1 MTIATGYAR
10 ILARR
15 HMGGICFLKVRFQEN
30 DTQCI
35 LTKKSLGNYK
45 EIVGL
50 PLGSIISIEGMHTT
64 SGTGTPSI
72 EVNSAKVVSIC
83 RIELPD
89 KHNGVTSRTEYDN
102 RVLGFI
108 GNPDSFNLFRR
119 IAGMNLRVRTVLQSN
134 GYLEFDTGVL
144 QNRFDSG
151 LASSFST
158 RCNANGKEY
167 HLAIT
172 SEVKLKKFIAGG
184 FERVYE
190 ITHSFRNEGVNA
202 THYPEFGILEA
213 YRIGNS
219 LDDSLAIIAEI
230 LHELAEVNMTN
241 GNANIFGDGFS
252 TTPKKIAFDNALAAS
267 CDRDRCSIDDL
278 PRMFPDL
285 FSENM
290 PEFTRIYKALTKII
304 APRFNKPTFI
314 MNMPVGFNPFCK
326 ITDGQTAQSVL
337 VAKGMHIATISV
349 DENDPDIMQ
358 HRLQRQHD
366 ETGVPINTGYLNLL
380 RLGMPPISGFGL
392 GMTRLAMLMLPREK
406 QNVRDVIPFP
416 FI

>member
-1 MTIATGYAR
+1 MTIAIGYAR
-10 ILARR
+10 ILTKR

-50 PLGSIISIEGMHTT
+50 PLGSIISIEGVHTT

-72 EVNSAKVVSIC
+72 AVYSAKVVSIC
-83 RIELPD
+83 RVELPD

-102 RVLGFI
+102 RVIGFI

-119 IAGMNLRVRTVLQSN
+119 IAGMNRRVRTVLQSN
-134 GYLEFDTGVL
+134 GYLEFDTGIL

-151 LASSFST
+151 LAGSFST

-167 HLAIT
+167 HLAMT
-172 SEVKLKKFIAGG
+172 SEVKLKKLIAGG

-213 YRIGNS
+213 YKVGDS
-219 LDDSLAIIAEI
+219 LDDSLAIITEI
-230 LHELAEVNMTN
+230 LCELVKANKTS
-241 GNANIFGDGFS
+241 GNVDIFGDGFS
-252 TTPKKIAFDNALAAS
+252 ATPKKIAFDSALAAS
-267 CDRDRCSIDDL
+267 CNRDHCSINDL
-278 PRMFPDL
+278 SRMFPDL

-290 PEFTRIYKALTKII
+290 PEFTYIYKALTKII
-304 APRFNKPTFI
+304 APRFDEPTFI
-314 MNMPVGFNPFCK
+314 TNMPTGFNPFCK
-326 ITDGQTAQSVL
+326 IADGQTAQSVL

-349 DENDPDIMQ
+349 DENDPDIIQ
-358 HRLQRQHD
+358 RRLQRQHV
-366 ETGVPINTGYLNLL
+366 ETEVPINTGYLDLL
-380 RLGMPPISGFGL
+380 RLGIPPISGFGL